1 MTHDYMH
8 EAYGHYTQRNGVDFR
23 EGAYKCLPDNGM
35 QFMRQRMKDMGFK
48 LFQDFKHKDGHE
60 TRWWFKDVKTW
71 EARTPGIEK
80 LGYSACE
87 ALQVT

>member
-1 MTHDYMH
+1 
-8 EAYGHYTQRNGVDFR
+8 
-23 EGAYKCLPDNGM
+23 
-35 QFMRQRMKDMGFK
+35 MKDMGFK

-80 LGYSACE
+80 MGYSACE